1 VPFSA
6 ASVSST
12 PSRLARL
19 AAVMVAALG
28 VGLAVGAAAQTVDAR
43 LWQGSTA
50 MTRQPEQVHAVT
62 MAEWR
67 SLWSRVGVRAP
78 DQFEPG
84 RTSAV
89 GIFLGARNG
98 MGYSIHIL
106 STMRRRDRIMV
117 VFQEGVPHNVATAQ
131 ALQAPPPPSSAPRPV
146 AGTIG
151 FAPGGTTG
159 YVAPANPQGGFGPP
173 PAGMASL
180 APRPARPVGPI
191 SSPWAIV
198 LLNRA
203 DLPVSVEQRL
213 F

>member
-1 VPFSA
+1 VLSPV
-6 ASVSST
+6 ASVLST
-12 PSRLARL
+12 SRLARL
-19 AAVMVAALG
+19 AAVMVAAVS
-28 VGLAVGAAAQTVDAR
+28 VGFAVGAAAQTVDAR

-78 DQFEPG
+78 DHFEPG

-98 MGYSIHIL
+98 MGYSVNVL
-106 STMRRRDRIMV
+106 STVRRRDRIMV
-117 VFQEGVPHNVATAQ
+117 VFQEGVPRNMATAQ
-131 ALQAPPPPSSAPRPV
+131 ALQAPPPAPAQRPV
-146 AGTIG
+146 SGGMGFASPGGNPG
-151 FAPGGTTG
+151 FAPQGG
-159 YVAPANPQGGFGPP
+159 PQGFGPP
-173 PAGMASL
+173 TGSMASL
-180 APRPARPVGPI
+180 TPARPTGPV

-198 LLNRA
+198 LINRT